1 MEEAPRM
8 IHLENISKDYDGATV
23 LSDINL
29 YILKNEFLTLL
40 GPSGCGKTTTLR
52 LIGGFE
58 YPTTGRVIYEGKDIT
73 DVPPYKRRV
82 NTVFQKYALFPHL
95 NVRDNIAFGLKIK
108 KMSRGEID
116 RRVDKMLSLVNL
128 AGYGKRSVDSLSGGQ
143 QQRIAIARALV
154 NEPDVLLLDEPLGAL
169 DLKLRKEMQLELK
182 SMQQQLGITFIYVT
196 HDQEEA
202 LTMSDTIVV
211 MNSGRILQIGPPK
224 TIYDEPKN
232 AFVARFIGE
241 SNIIRGMMVH
251 DELVSFSGVD
261 FPCVDSGFGENVPVD
276 VVIRPEDIV
285 IVGED
290 IGQLTGTVTSVLF
303 KGVHYEMMI
312 DAGDFTWK
320 VHSTT
325 MQPAGSRVGLAIV
338 PFNIHIMR
346 PMKEDVAP

>member
-8 IHLENISKDYDGATV
+8 IHLENISKEYDGATV

-58 YPTTGRVIYEGKDIT
+58 YPTTGRVIFEGKDIT

-241 SNIIRGMMVH
+241 SNIIRGTMVH